1 LSSSPNKKKSKDK
14 DKDDDVPPQVIGLT
28 GLIQYHGVAFNG
40 PSLYMPID
48 MYGRQMDV
56 NFLGTIRIVQAFMPL
71 MKQSI
76 KDSIN
81 ELGNSGNGDKD
92 KEDLLYRG
100 RIILTGT
107 GGGSCSPCPPLLT
120 AYMSSKFALEAY
132 TQSLRQELYMTS
144 CPIDVSIINPGT
156 YVLLFT
162 LCSTVYMFTLGSES
176 NDVSGSRNKIKN

>member
-1 LSSSPNKKKSKDK
+1 LSSPNKKKSKDK
-14 DKDDDVPPQVIGLT
+14 DKDDDDVPPKVIGLT

-156 YVLLFT
+156 YVLRYL
-162 LCSTVYMFTLGSES
+162 L
-176 NDVSGSRNKIKN
+176 